1 MKKTYIQPQM
11 KYVMAEEEALLA
23 SQSTLDPNQDNQG
36 VSQPM
41 RLFHSAS
48 ASFPVVIPTEV
59 EESLFTVVPSFFNSE
74 L

>member
-36 VSQPM
+36 VTPS
-41 RLFHSAS
+41 
-48 ASFPVVIPTEV
+48 
-59 EESLFTVVPSFFNSE
+59 EEEYNDEFSTNSVNVWDDW
-74 L
+74 